1 MSSEDIKSQTETFTN
16 VRIATMT
23 WNLAG
28 KAPPASMLSGKSKI
42 DDLLVPNQVNQLK
55 ETIPEFD
62 FFNDMQANKSFN

>member
-1 MSSEDIKSQTETFTN
+1 
-16 VRIATMT
+16 MT